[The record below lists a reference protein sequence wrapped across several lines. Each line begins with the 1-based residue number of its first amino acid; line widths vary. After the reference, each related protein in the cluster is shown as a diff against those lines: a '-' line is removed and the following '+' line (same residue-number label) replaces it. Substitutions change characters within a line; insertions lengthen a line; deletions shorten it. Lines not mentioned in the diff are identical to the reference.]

1 MAAAGLPGGAGALP
15 AQTLAVARGKGVRP
29 ARRRAKGD
37 AALVLAA
44 QQALAA
50 GAAPPIQADAGRR
63 APALPGRTRATSALA
78 HVRGP
83 REETARAAPAQTE
96 PAPVR
101 KGSATPQDVPGPAT
115 PARRDGTGALEPPP
129 HRELAR
135 LRFVDRRLA
144 PTAAVARALAG
155 LKERAVHAAPAPE
168 PVAAPP
174 RKSAPRDA
182 PHPVVR
188 EMPAAARLL
197 ELAGRLSPP
206 LPAREAAPA
215 WPRLLEQVQGRLEL
229 LRLGEGGGAELSL
242 EPEELGSLRL
252 LLRQEQGGW
261 RLEIHAGVA
270 STAQELQ
277 RRAQDL
283 HDQLARAGLRL
294 EELRLFCDGPARAT
308 AAEAPGQP
316 AGGRPASDF
325 HHGAERRERG
335 GEDRRPGQETPE
347 SGAAEEEFASRLD
360 RLLKTK

>member
-1 MAAAGLPGGAGALP
+1 MAAAGMPGAAGALQ
-15 AQTLAVARGKGVRP
+15 AETLAASRGKGVRP

-37 AALVLAA
+37 ASLVLAA
-44 QQALAA
+44 QQAMPA
-50 GAAPPIQADAGRR
+50 GAAPPLRADSGRK
-63 APALPGRTRATSALA
+63 APAFPGRTRATPALPHA
-78 HVRGP
+78 RSP
-83 REETARAAPAQTE
+83 REEATGAAPAQAGQ
-96 PAPVR
+96 APVR
-101 KGSATPQDVPGPAT
+101 KGSAAPQGVARPAL
-115 PARRDGTGALEPPP
+115 PARQDGTGALEQPPN
-129 HRELAR
+129 RELAR
-135 LRFVDRRLA
+135 LRFEDPRLA
-144 PTAAVARALAG
+144 PTAAVTRALAG
-155 LKERAVHAAPAPE
+155 LKEHAVHTAPE
-168 PVAAPP
+168 PAAAPP
-174 RKSAPRDA
+174 RKAALRDA
-182 PHPVVR
+182 PHPAVR
-188 EMPAAARLL
+188 ETPAAARLL
-197 ELAGRLSPP
+197 DLAGRLSPP

-294 EELRLFCDGPARAT
+294 EELRLFCEGPARAT

-316 AGGRPASDF
+316 AGGRPGSDF
-325 HHGAERRERG
+325 HHGLERRERG
-335 GEDRRPGQETPE
+335 EEERRFGQETPE
-347 SGAAEEEFASRLD
+347 TGAATEEFASRLD